1 MGRRAKPSQRSSS
14 PRRDSP
20 TENRTS
26 ASIERLPSTCV
37 NARSHQAARCARMGC
52 PTSTCSRA
60 LQPTPPHSA
69 KPSAFPLGVWP
80 LPPPWS
86 LFTRRLTCCR
96 SLETSTTLLFDR
108 QTSSN
113 GAFRRQDRHDRA
125 GIRAITA
132 APRCQSSGRR
142 STSPVVRQ
150 AGHCACRNV
159 VAAHRRKQH
168 GHPPGLALE
177 VLSIP
182 LDRFRRMVK
191 CCGGPPSAGAATARL
206 TALGCRTY
214 FKSKRLDSC
223 RTLAKK

>member
-37 NARSHQAARCARMGC
+37 NARSHQATRCARMGC

-96 SLETSTTLLFDR
+96 SLETSTTPLFDR
-108 QTSSN
+108 QTSSAN

-125 GIRAITA
+125 GIRAITT

-150 AGHCACRNV
+150 ARHCACRNV
-159 VAAHRRKQH
+159 VAAHTAKTAWASAWPSARGARYPLGSVSAH
-168 GHPPGLALE
+168 GQ
-177 VLSIP
+177 
-182 LDRFRRMVK
+182 
-191 CCGGPPSAGAATARL
+191 PSAGAATARL
-206 TALGCRTY
+206 TAMGCRTY
-214 FKSKRLDSC
+214 FKSSAWTSRARC
-223 RTLAKK
+223 